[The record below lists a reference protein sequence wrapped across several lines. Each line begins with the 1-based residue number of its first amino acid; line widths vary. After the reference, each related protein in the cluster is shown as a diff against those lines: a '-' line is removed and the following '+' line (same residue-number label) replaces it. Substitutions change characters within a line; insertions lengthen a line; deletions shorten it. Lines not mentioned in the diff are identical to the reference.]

1 MLGGRGQGHGMR
13 IPVFQLSA
21 FSRSPFGGNPASVC
35 VLSAWLP
42 DQTLLGVARNNGGS
56 ATAFL
61 RDDDEGLSVRFFIT
75 LGELPLV
82 GHASLA
88 AAYVALTK
96 LRQDASALTISRTG
110 GKLDV
115 RREPDGAIGIALPSV
130 PPKPEAPRE
139 RLAAALGEE
148 VLESWTSGSHYFAL
162 LRDSETVARMTPDM
176 AQLMALDLD
185 SVVATAAGGDGCDF
199 VSRAFA
205 PKEGLPEDPVCGSAH
220 LTLAPY
226 WSDRLGRT
234 ALRALQLSSR
244 GGELFCRRDGDTVH
258 LSGHCAPYLEG
269 TISI

>member
-1 MLGGRGQGHGMR
+1 MARVH
-13 IPVFQLSA
+13 IPIFQLSA
-21 FSRSPFGGNPASVC
+21 FSRYPFGGNPASVC
-35 VLSAWLP
+35 VLRAWLP
-42 DQTLLGVARNNGGS
+42 DQTMLDVARNNGGS

-61 RDDDEGLSVRFFIT
+61 RDDDEGLSVRFFIA

-88 AAYVALTK
+88 AAHVALTR
-96 LRQDASALTISRTG
+96 LRQDASALTIARAG
-110 GKLDV
+110 GTLDV
-115 RREPDGAIGIALPSV
+115 RREADGAVGIALPSV
-130 PPKPEAPRE
+130 LPRPQAPRE
-139 RLAAALGEE
+139 RLAAALGED

-162 LRDSETVARMTPDM
+162 VRDSETVARLNPDM
-176 AQLMALDLD
+176 VQLMALDLD
-185 SVVATAAGGDGCDF
+185 SVVATAAGNDGCDF

-220 LTLAPY
+220 LTLVPY

-258 LSGHCAPYLEG
+258 LSGHCALYLEG
-269 TISI
+269 GISI